1 MKKLPF
7 EFDNHMSR
15 KQLILGLVYM
25 PVHIFVLPLTLAVVF
40 PAMDAGTLNLVYFAI
55 SALVLLLVFH
65 STLRRDFDEL
75 VDRIGWC
82 IITILMALGID
93 YLLSYAVSFLSML
106 LPTLAEDSPNDQVI
120 MTMAGESSGAIKA
133 TAIFLAPIVEE
144 LLFRGIIFGGLKKRN
159 RIMAYAMSILMFALL
174 HVWQYA
180 LIGGDWTVLLYM
192 IQYIPVS
199 FALAWCY
206 ERSGTLWCPIAFHMM
221 INAMSFKAME
231 LLESLA

>member
-15 KQLILGLVYM
+15 TQLILGLIYLPLHV
-25 PVHIFVLPLTLAVVF
+25 FVLPLALAMLF
-40 PAMDAGTLNLVYFAI
+40 PAMDAGTMNLVYFGI
-55 SALVLLLVFH
+55 SAVVLLAVFH

-75 VDRIGWC
+75 ADRLGWC
-82 IITILMALGID
+82 AISILMALGID
-93 YLLSYAVSFLSML
+93 YVLSYAVSLLSML
-106 LPTLAEDSPNDQVI
+106 LPVLAEDSPNDQVI
-120 MTMAGESSGAIKA
+120 MTMAGENSGAIKA

-144 LLFRGIIFGGLKKRN
+144 LLFRGVIFGGVKKQN
-159 RIMAYAMSILMFALL
+159 RILAYVLSILMFALL